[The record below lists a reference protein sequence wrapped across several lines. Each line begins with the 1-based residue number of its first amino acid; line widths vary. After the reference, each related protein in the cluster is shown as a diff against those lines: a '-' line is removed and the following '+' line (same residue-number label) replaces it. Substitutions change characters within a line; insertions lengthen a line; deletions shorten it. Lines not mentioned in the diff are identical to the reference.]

1 MPQQLKTFQKF
12 QNSDEYGAM
21 VVPSDKLEEMKRR
34 WVLVSPFLQFL
45 SFQTCRLRPTSGP
58 LG

>member
-21 VVPSDKLEEMKRR
+21 VVPSDKLEEIKRR
-34 WVLVSPFLQFL
+34 WVLVCLFLLFL
-45 SFQTCRLRPTSGP
+45 
-58 LG
+58 